1 VDANADHG
9 LGRVAVVAH
18 RKKSF
23 AGGLGELRERLAAE
37 GVPDP
42 LWFEVNKARKA
53 RKKARRAV
61 KAGAG
66 LIVVWGGDGMVQR
79 CVDAVAGS
87 TATIAIIPAGTA
99 NALAGNLGIPRDL
112 AAAVRIAVRGTSRQ
126 LDLGKLNGEHFAVMA
141 GAGFDGALIGDAG
154 RRLKGRL
161 GRLAYVLSGVRHLRD
176 DPTPARIRVDGATW
190 FTGDATCVLLGNFG
204 TMTGG
209 IDAFDG
215 ARPDDGCLEVGV
227 STARGAFQWGRT
239 LGRMAVGRSEKS
251 PFVETTRG
259 RKIDVRFDEPVIYE
273 LDGGARGTTERLK
286 ARVVPRGLS
295 VRVPA
300 GP

>member
-1 VDANADHG
+1 M
-9 LGRVAVVAH
+9 AVVAH

-23 AGGLGELRERLAAE
+23 AGGLGELRERLTAE
-37 GVPDP
+37 GVRDP
-42 LWFEVNKARKA
+42 LWFEVNKSRKA

-61 KAGAG
+61 KAGAEV
-66 LIVVWGGDGMVQR
+66 IVVWGGDGMVQR

-112 AAAVRIAVRGTSRQ
+112 AAAVRIAVHGGSRR

-154 RRLKGRL
+154 SKQKRRI
-161 GRLAYVLSGVRHLRD
+161 GRLAYVLSGVRHVRD
-176 DPTPARIRVDGATW
+176 HACPVRIRVDGTTW

-215 ARPDDGCLEVGV
+215 ARPDDGYLEIGV
-227 STARGAFQWGRT
+227 STAQGAVQWART
-239 LGRMAVGRSEKS
+239 VGRMAVGRSEES
-251 PFVETTRG
+251 PFVRTARG
-259 RKIDVRFDEPVIYE
+259 RKIDARFDEPVVYE
-273 LDGGARGTTERLK
+273 LDGGARGTTARLK

-300 GP
+300 GQ

>member
-1 VDANADHG
+1 
-9 LGRVAVVAH
+9 VAVIAH

-37 GVPDP
+37 GVHDP

-53 RKKARRAV
+53 RKKAHRAV
-61 KAGAG
+61 KAGAE

-87 TATIAIIPAGTA
+87 RTTIAIIPAGTA

-112 AAAVRIAVRGTSRQ
+112 AAAVRIAVHGGSRR

-154 RRLKGRL
+154 RRLKGRV
-161 GRLAYVLSGVRHLRD
+161 GRLAYVLSGVRHVRD
-176 DPTPARIRVDGATW
+176 DPAPVRIRVDGTTW

-215 ARPDDGCLEVGV
+215 ARPDDGYLEIGV
-227 STARGAFQWGRT
+227 STAQGALQWART
-239 LGRMAVGRSEKS
+239 IGRMAAGRSEKS
-251 PFVETTRG
+251 PFVRTARG
-259 RKIDVRFDEPVIYE
+259 RKIDARFDEPVVYE
-273 LDGGARGTTERLK
+273 LDGGARGTTARLK
-286 ARVVPRGLS
+286 ARVVPHGLS

-300 GP
+300 GQ